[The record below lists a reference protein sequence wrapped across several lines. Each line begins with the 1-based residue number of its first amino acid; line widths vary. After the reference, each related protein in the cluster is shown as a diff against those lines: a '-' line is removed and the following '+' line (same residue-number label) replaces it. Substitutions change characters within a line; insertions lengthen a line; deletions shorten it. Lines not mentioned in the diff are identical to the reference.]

1 MMARIETALVRL
13 SFGIE
18 VIAGVFL
25 AIVTVVMFASAV
37 GRYAFSAPIPDG
49 FDLARLLLGV
59 AVMWGFAS
67 LGLRGGHI
75 EVDLFVAS
83 LRPGIRRV
91 LDVMATA
98 ILLGFTILLAWKLYD
113 RFASALS
120 SNEATYDLRL
130 PVWPLIGL
138 IWLGAVAA
146 VITTT
151 VRLIALIRG
160 SDLSREGDL
169 T

>member
-1 MMARIETALVRL
+1 MLARVEAFLLRV
-13 SFGIE
+13 SQGVD
-18 VIAGVFL
+18 VIAGLCL
-25 AIVTVVMFASAV
+25 AVVTVVMFVSAV
-37 GRYAFSAPIPDG
+37 SRYAFAAPIPDG

-75 EVDLFVAS
+75 EVDLFAASVPPWMRRIWDVA
-83 LRPGIRRV
+83 
-91 LDVMATA
+91 ATA

-113 RFASALS
+113 RFGSALR

-130 PVWPLIGL
+130 PIWPLIGL

-146 VITTT
+146 VITTST
-151 VRLIALIRG
+151 RLIAVIRRG
-160 SDLSREGDL
+160 GIEGNDA
-169 T
+169 

>member
-1 MMARIETALVRL
+1 MMSRIETLLLRL
-13 SFGIE
+13 SYGVD

-25 AIVTVVMFASAV
+25 AVVTIVMFTSAI

-75 EVDLFVAS
+75 EVDLLVAS
-83 LRPGIRRV
+83 LPAPVRRV
-91 LDVMATA
+91 LDILATV
-98 ILLGFTILLAWKLYD
+98 ILLGFTMLLAWKLYD
-113 RFASALS
+113 RFTSALN

-146 VITTT
+146 VITTSA
-151 VRLIALIRG
+151 RLISQIRG
-160 SDLSREGDL
+160 GDLAKEGDL
-169 T
+169 P

>member
-1 MMARIETALVRL
+1 MLLRIEALLLRL
-13 SFGIE
+13 SRGVD
-18 VIAGVFL
+18 VIAGICL
-25 AIVTVVMFASAV
+25 AVVTVVMFVSAV
-37 GRYAFSAPIPDG
+37 GRYAFAAPIPDG

-67 LGLRGGHI
+67 LGFRGGHI
-75 EVDLFVAS
+75 EVDLIATSV
-83 LRPGIRRV
+83 RPWMRRV
-91 LDVMATA
+91 FDVAATA

-113 RFASALS
+113 RFGSALR

-151 VRLIALIRG
+151 ARLIVLLRRG
-160 SDLSREGDL
+160 SIAEESDPA
-169 T
+169 